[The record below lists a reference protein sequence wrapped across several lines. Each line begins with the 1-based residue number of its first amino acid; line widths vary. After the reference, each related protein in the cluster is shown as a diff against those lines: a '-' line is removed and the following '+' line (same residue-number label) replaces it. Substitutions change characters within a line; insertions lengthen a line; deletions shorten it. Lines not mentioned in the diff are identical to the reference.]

1 MGLKMYFTVYLYFI
15 LIIYDPKRL
24 KVVIIAKGKTLAN
37 INVWALNTPDI
48 FHDFLFFF
56 YVKNKEQNK
65 TINLK
70 HNKIY
75 LGFDNFV

>member
-1 MGLKMYFTVYLYFI
+1 M
-15 LIIYDPKRL
+15 YDPKRL

-48 FHDFLFFF
+48 FYDFFFF